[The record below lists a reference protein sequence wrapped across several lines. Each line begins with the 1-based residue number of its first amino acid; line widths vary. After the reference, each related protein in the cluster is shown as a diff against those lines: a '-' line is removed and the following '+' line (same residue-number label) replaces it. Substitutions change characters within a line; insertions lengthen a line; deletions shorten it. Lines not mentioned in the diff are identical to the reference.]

1 MRYTFGHI
9 VKLIPGQGRGKPED
23 TVAHRAGPGKLLTAR
38 TRRRAEGG
46 VGGRPLQA
54 VIDSLLRITEI
65 GSDMCLLQK
74 KGRRGKGGKQAW
86 RGFFDNLDN

>member
-1 MRYTFGHI
+1 
-9 VKLIPGQGRGKPED
+9 VLK
-23 TVAHRAGPGKLLTAR
+23 AGS
-38 TRRRAEGG
+38 
-46 VGGRPLQA
+46 GGRPPQA